1 MPKSSIV
8 HEPALCRDTLTIK
21 KIICYASGAP
31 WPPPAD
37 ELWDGIQ
44 ADLKDACSQGELTFS
59 KNHSDQPRRFYSIR
73 LLDLWSFLVKKDQ
86 RWKPL
91 RDFCHRW
98 ESARGITLSPEY
110 DEQAGGLASPLAPS
124 PEVKSPPAPE
134 PPPKK
139 RGGGPKHGRY
149 FGPLKRHLKG
159 RKDLRDDLDT
169 ASLVDLRNDARSRL
183 ITDGVEDI
191 PKSRSA
197 FNAAILDILRTLG
210 VNR

>member
-1 MPKSSIV
+1 MLKSSIA
-8 HEPALCRDTLTIK
+8 HDPYLCRDTLTIAE
-21 KIICYASGAP
+21 IICFASGKVV
-31 WPPPAD
+31 WPPTD
-37 ELWDGIQ
+37 EFWLGIQ
-44 ADLKDACSQGELTFS
+44 ADLKHACDCREILFS
-59 KNHSDQPRRFYSIR
+59 SHPDNRNRALYNISLH
-73 LLDLWSFLVKKDQ
+73 DLWLFLINKDK

-110 DEQAGGLASPLAPS
+110 DEQAGGLASLLAPS

-149 FGPLKRHLKG
+149 FGPLKRHLKW
-159 RKDLRDDLDT
+159 RKNEKDDLGT

-197 FNAAILDILRTLG
+197 FNAAILNILRTLG
-210 VNR
+210 ANR